1 MRYSLCKRSHTR
13 ASGWYYV
20 FTINILFINFMSPSE
35 QDIVRTNYWMKM
47 AAAIAL
53 ALLALFLLAA
63 TIYALKSVAYIG
75 SGVSA
80 SNTISVSGEGEVFAV
95 PDTATFSVTIQERAK
110 DVAAAQ
116 AAATK
121 KNNDVVAYLKEAG
134 VDEKDIQTADYNVNP
149 QYEYVNGVCREGY
162 CQPGTQKLTGFEVT
176 QTLTVKVKDT
186 DKAGELLSGVGSR
199 GASSVSGLS
208 FTIADQDQLEVDAR
222 DEAIADAK
230 AKADELAASLGV
242 SIVRVVGFSE
252 NEYQPYYAYGRGGVT
267 MDLAVAQEA
276 KAAPSPEIPV
286 GQNKITSNV
295 NITYEIR

>member
-1 MRYSLCKRSHTR
+1 MTP
-13 ASGWYYV
+13 
-20 FTINILFINFMSPSE
+20 TE
-35 QDIVRTNYWMKM
+35 QDIVRTNYWMKI
-47 AAAIAL
+47 AGAL
-53 ALLALFLLAA
+53 ALGLLAVFLFVA
-63 TIYALKSVAYIG
+63 SVYGLKSLRYIG

-95 PDTATFSVTIQERAK
+95 PDTATFSVTIQEKGK

-116 AAATK
+116 TVATK
-121 KNNDVVAYLKEAG
+121 KNNDIVAYLKEAG

-149 QYEYVNGVCREGY
+149 QYEYSNGMCTSGY
-162 CQPGTQKLTGFEVT
+162 CQPGKQTLVGFEVT

-186 DKAGELLSGVGSR
+186 DKAGDLLSGVGSR

-208 FTIADQDQLEVDAR
+208 FTIDDQDKLEADAR
-222 DEAIADAK
+222 DKAIADAK
-230 AKADELAASLGV
+230 AKGEKLAASLGV

-252 NEYQPYYAYGRGGVT
+252 NSYQPYAYGRGGVT
-267 MDLAVAQEA
+267 MDAVAMNES
-276 KAAPSPEIPV
+276 KATPPSPELPV

>member
-1 MRYSLCKRSHTR
+1 MT
-13 ASGWYYV
+13 
-20 FTINILFINFMSPSE
+20 PSE
-35 QDIVRTNYWMKM
+35 QDIVRTNYWMKLAG
-47 AAAIAL
+47 AAAL

-63 TIYALKSVAYIG
+63 TIYAIKSVRYIG

-80 SNTISVSGEGEVFAV
+80 SNTISVSGDGEVFAV

-110 DVAAAQ
+110 DVATAQ
-116 AAATK
+116 TAATQ
-121 KNNDVVAYLKEAG
+121 KNNDVIAYLREAG
-134 VDEKDIQTADYNVNP
+134 VEEKDIQTVEYNVNP
-149 QYEYVNGVCREGY
+149 QYEYTNGICTAGF
-162 CQPGTQKLTGFEVT
+162 CQPGTQKLVGFEVT
-176 QTLTVKVKDT
+176 QTLSVKVKDT
-186 DKAGELLSGVGSR
+186 DMAGELLSGVGSK

-208 FTIADQDQLEVDAR
+208 FTIDDQDQLEADAR

-252 NEYQPYYAYGRGGVT
+252 NAYQPYAYGRGGVAMDT
-267 MDLAVAQEA
+267 MSV
-276 KAAPSPEIPV
+276 KAESAPSPELPV